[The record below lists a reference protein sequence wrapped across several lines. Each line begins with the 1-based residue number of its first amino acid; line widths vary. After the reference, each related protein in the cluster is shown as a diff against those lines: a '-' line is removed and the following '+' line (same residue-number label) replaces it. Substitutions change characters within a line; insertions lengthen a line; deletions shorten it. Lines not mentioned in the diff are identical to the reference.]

1 MCARRIGEGW
11 RGRGVPQGGEVCHLA
26 VWLGCEH
33 VSALF
38 TERVAELGLHP
49 LHRLLQ
55 QYLAVLALGAALVN
69 RLSELKFDRT

>member
-1 MCARRIGEGW
+1 MCARGIGEGW
-11 RGRGVPQGGEVCHLA
+11 GGRGVPQGSVVCQLA
-26 VWLGCEH
+26 VRLGREH

-38 TERVAELGLHP
+38 TKRVTELGLHP

-69 RLSELKFDRT
+69 RLSELKFDRA